1 VRRWGPGSVEMDGI
15 ACPSRASAWRAVYL
29 ERASGRR
36 LRRTFLERV
45 DLSEAL
51 GKRMSPNAFSLHPS
65 GWVLYSLGGKTMSA
79 EITSPE
85 SFLSLGVD
93 AKVLTTA
100 GNSGGG
106 GSFLVGRAGNRRAWC
121 LFSGLGLVCEAHAEG
136 FVCEARARTFSLS
149 LSLSLS
155 HTHMYISRMD
165 TCIHTHK
172 HTQYIIICIC
182 VYKFHI
188 YPLAYTCM
196 HVCLCMTHTHT
207 HACICTHIL
216 TLHTAI
222 HTTIFD

>member
-1 VRRWGPGSVEMDGI
+1 VEMDGI

-106 GSFLVGRAGNRRAWC
+106 GSFLVGRAGNRRA
-121 LFSGLGLVCEAHAEG
+121 
-136 FVCEARARTFSLS
+136 
-149 LSLSLS
+149 
-155 HTHMYISRMD
+155 
-165 TCIHTHK
+165 
-172 HTQYIIICIC
+172 
-182 VYKFHI
+182 
-188 YPLAYTCM
+188 
-196 HVCLCMTHTHT
+196 
-207 HACICTHIL
+207 
-216 TLHTAI
+216 
-222 HTTIFD
+222 

>member
-1 VRRWGPGSVEMDGI
+1 MEMDGI

-121 LFSGLGLVCEAHAEG
+121 LFSGLGLVARRMRGLC
-136 FVCEARARTFSLS
+136 ARAHILSLALS
-149 LSLSLS
+149 LSLSLTHT

-165 TCIHTHK
+165 T
-172 HTQYIIICIC
+172 
-182 VYKFHI
+182 
-188 YPLAYTCM
+188 
-196 HVCLCMTHTHT
+196 HTHT
-207 HACICTHIL
+207 QHYHMHMCK
-216 TLHTAI
+216 
-222 HTTIFD
+222 

>member
-1 VRRWGPGSVEMDGI
+1 VQDLIVRRWGPGSVEMDGI

-149 LSLSLS
+149 LSL
-155 HTHMYISRMD
+155 
-165 TCIHTHK
+165 
-172 HTQYIIICIC
+172 
-182 VYKFHI
+182 
-188 YPLAYTCM
+188 
-196 HVCLCMTHTHT
+196 THTHV
-207 HACICTHIL
+207 HIEDGH
-216 TLHTAI
+216 LHT
-222 HTTIFD
+222 HTQTHTIYNHMHMCI